1 MKKKLE
7 AELMS
12 IAHKIL
18 QLKNKSDV
26 EVLLQETQKLYE
38 KLSVLKFVEENFSHL
53 QPTIGKIEVEREMQA
68 AFEAQDNRVQDDKKE
83 EAFAERTQVD
93 QNPVV
98 EVDDSED
105 IAADHDSEKEVIS
118 ENDESFEKEEELESE
133 SEEEKVSQ
141 VEQEEVRDS
150 ETETAET
157 EIEEEDS
164 EEEHSENSEEEEEEE
179 EISAEDEEEEIS
191 AEDQDEELA
200 VEENSEEDSEAV
212 VAENTSEEDEEK
224 EVSEEE
230 EIEVLDSKLEE
241 DKKDEAEEELEIPE
255 AFGSEE
261 ETQVRTLEIGTAEA
275 IANDEVLQDNLEDEN
290 SDTSE
295 RLFKPAFDWDF
306 VAKED
311 EKPVEDKVKEIE
323 KQVAPATRQFT
334 FDDLLG
340 SSYKDPVF
348 VTPAD
353 LERERMQAEEKVIF
367 ETPIAKEEEVAKEQ
381 PIVIPTPRP
390 YETPRTLSINDKLSK
405 GIIVGL
411 NDRIAFVKHLFANSN
426 EDYNRVLSQMMT
438 FNSMEE
444 AQEFIEQ
451 MVKPDYRNWEG
462 KEEYEE
468 RFLEVISKKFS

>member
-105 IAADHDSEKEVIS
+105 IAADHDSEKEVVS

-141 VEQEEVRDS
+141 VEQEEIQDS
-150 ETETAET
+150 ETETEET
-157 EIEEEDS
+157 EIKEEDS
-164 EEEHSENSEEEEEEE
+164 EEEHSENSEEEEEEEE

-191 AEDQDEELA
+191 AEHEDEELA

-230 EIEVLDSKLEE
+230 DIEVLDSKLEE

-255 AFGSEE
+255 ALGSEE

-275 IANDEVLQDNLEDEN
+275 IANDEVLQDKPEDTKFD
-290 SDTSE
+290 SSE
-295 RLFKPAFDWDF
+295 QLFKPAFDWDF

-311 EKPVEDKVKEIE
+311 DKSISQETEKEVEKPQESK
-323 KQVAPATRQFT
+323 ARQFT

-348 VTPAD
+348 VKPAD
-353 LERERMQAEEKVIF
+353 LERERIQAEEKMMFDIPAV
-367 ETPIAKEEEVAKEQ
+367 KEQ
-381 PIVIPTPRP
+381 PKEVSAPRG
-390 YETPRTLSINDKLSK
+390 YETPRPASLNDKLSK

-438 FNSMEE
+438 FNSIDE
-444 AQEFIEQ
+444 AKEFIDQ
-451 MVKPDYRNWEG
+451 MVKPDYHNWEG

-468 RFLEVISKKFS
+468 RFLEVISKKFL